1 MFQLSAE
8 LSLPYGTFAPCRIEG
23 TEVTNFSTV
32 HQWRSIRSG
41 FLTVAILALSTSI
54 SARADVIYH
63 YTGQNFTSA
72 SGGFTTD
79 DSLNGQFSLSSALAS
94 NLNEADLTPISLS
107 FSAGPAT
114 INDSNLGFNIFVV
127 STDATGAITAWLIAV
142 QNDAN
147 DTSLVTAGGLLGGLI
162 PGDNVDS
169 PLGSAVNETAGSFST
184 MPGAVVPEPSGIALV
199 VIGLVGVVGLHR
211 RRLI

>member
-79 DSLNGQFSLSSALAS
+79 DSLCGQFSLSSALAS

-114 INDSNLGFNIFVV
+114 INDSNLGFNMFVV

-147 DTSLVTAGGLLGGLI
+147 DTSLVTAGGLLGVLLMIPLRRSLI
-162 PGDNVDS
+162 VKEHYNLPYPEGTACAEV
-169 PLGSAVNETAGSFST
+169 LIVGEKGGSELI
-184 MPGAVVPEPSGIALV
+184 MSGCIVRSQA
-199 VIGLVGVVGLHR
+199 
-211 RRLI
+211 